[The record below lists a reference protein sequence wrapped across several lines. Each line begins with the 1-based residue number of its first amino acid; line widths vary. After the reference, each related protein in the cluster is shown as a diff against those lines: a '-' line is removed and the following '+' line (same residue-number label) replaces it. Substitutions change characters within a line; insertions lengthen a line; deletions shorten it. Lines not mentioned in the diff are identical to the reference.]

1 MTDSLGN
8 AFAPKAPG
16 ITITQFQSFKLSC
29 RGAAGGSA
37 AA

>member
-16 ITITQFQSFKLSC
+16 ITITQFQSFKRKRKIKPC
-29 RGAAGGSA
+29 M
-37 AA
+37 